1 MKTKITLIAVL
12 VFMLSFT
19 VATTQ
24 SAKPAK
30 AALKKSAHSEIRV
43 NKGLAMEDKNQFN

>member
-12 VFMLSFT
+12 ISVLTFA

-24 SAKPAK
+24 SAKQPK
-30 AALKKSAHSEIRV
+30 VVLKKSNHSEIRA
-43 NKGLAMEDKNQFN
+43 NNGLAMEDKNQFN

>member
-1 MKTKITLIAVL
+1 MKTKITLVVL
-12 VFMLSFT
+12 LVSLLTFR

-24 SAKPAK
+24 SARQPKVG
-30 AALKKSAHSEIRV
+30 LKKLNPSEIRV